1 MSSSAPVSVGPD
13 LDTQAQDSQALEGV
27 PGEGQAGE
35 PALGQKM
42 PAECRPQTQAWEL
55 FLQRQ
60 SYHVIWLEVTL
71 LTAPLPS
78 AGLTSYL
85 LQVL

>member
-13 LDTQAQDSQALEGV
+13 LDTQAQYSQALEGV
-27 PGEGQAGE
+27 LGGGRAGE

-60 SYHVIWLEVTL
+60 KVTM
-71 LTAPLPS
+71 
-78 AGLTSYL
+78 
-85 LQVL
+85 